1 MLFQKSWKVSRPNQ
15 KKVSKNILKISFM
28 RNLVFGLVACLIS
41 LSGNAQVKNPDVIA
55 VGILDRMSDVVGEL
69 SSVGFTLKTRV
80 DEQNQDLGLV
90 TNFAINQV
98 YFNGPSQMLI
108 RTDGTKGKQGY
119 WYNGQQLAYYSFNE
133 NNYVIIE
140 TPETTI
146 EMIAEVNDRYGVDF
160 PAADFFNPTFTDDI
174 LQNFDEVSFAGL
186 QKIEGKDCFYIIVRR
201 KDMSVQ
207 LWLANDAYMLPV
219 KMIIM
224 YLSSSEP
231 KQYEASFSDWEINPF
246 LPDVMFNFQ
255 PPPMAREILIKPI
268 K

>member
-1 MLFQKSWKVSRPNQ
+1 MKNRLVVFLSVFLSFSTFAQT
-15 KKVSKNILKISFM
+15 KKVDS
-28 RNLVFGLVACLIS
+28 
-41 LSGNAQVKNPDVIA
+41 IA
-55 VGILDRMSDVVGEL
+55 VRILDRMSDVVGEL

-90 TNFAINQV
+90 TNFATNQV

-108 RTDGTKGKQGY
+108 RADGTKGKQGY

-140 TPETTI
+140 TPETSI

-160 PAADFFNPTFTDDI
+160 PAADFFNPTFTDDV
-174 LQNFDEVSFAGL
+174 LQNFDEVRFAGL
-186 QKIEGKDCFYIIVRR
+186 QKIEGKDSFYIIVRR

-207 LWLANDAYMLPV
+207 LWLANDAYMLPI

-231 KQYEASFSDWEINPF
+231 KQYEATFSDWEINPF
-246 LPDVMFNFQ
+246 LPEVMFNFQ
-255 PPPMAREILIKPI
+255 PPPLAKEILIKPI

>member
-1 MLFQKSWKVSRPNQ
+1 MKRKLIVFLSVFIGCSTFAQT
-15 KKVSKNILKISFM
+15 KKVDST
-28 RNLVFGLVACLIS
+28 A
-41 LSGNAQVKNPDVIA
+41 VK
-55 VGILDRMSDVVGEL
+55 ILDRMSDVVGEL
-69 SSVGFTLKTRV
+69 SSVGFTLNTKV

-90 TNFAINQV
+90 TNFTTYKV

-108 RTDGTKGKQGY
+108 RADGTKGNQGY

-160 PAADFFNPTFTDDI
+160 PAADFFNPTFTDDV
-174 LQNFDEVSFAGL
+174 LQNFDEVRFAGL

-231 KQYEASFSDWEINPF
+231 NQYEATFSDWEINPF
-246 LPDVMFNFQ
+246 LPEVMFNFQ
-255 PPPMAREILIKPI
+255 PPPKAKEILIKPR

>member
-1 MLFQKSWKVSRPNQ
+1 MKNRLVVFLSVFLSFSTFAQT
-15 KKVSKNILKISFM
+15 KKVDS
-28 RNLVFGLVACLIS
+28 
-41 LSGNAQVKNPDVIA
+41 IA
-55 VGILDRMSDVVGEL
+55 VRILDRMSDVVGEL

-90 TNFAINQV
+90 TNFTTNQV

-108 RTDGTKGKQGY
+108 RADGTKGNQGY

-160 PAADFFNPTFTDDI
+160 PAADFFNPTFTDDV
-174 LQNFDEVSFAGL
+174 LQNFDEVRFAGL
-186 QKIEGKDCFYIIVRR
+186 QKIEGKDSFYIIVRR

-207 LWLANDAYMLPV
+207 LWLANDAYMLPI

-231 KQYEASFSDWEINPF
+231 KQYEATFSDWEINPF
-246 LPDVMFNFQ
+246 LPEVMFNFQ
-255 PPPMAREILIKPI
+255 PPPLAKEILIKPR

>member
-1 MLFQKSWKVSRPNQ
+1 M
-15 KKVSKNILKISFM
+15 KN
-28 RNLVFGLVACLIS
+28 VLVAFLSVLIGFSSSAQTKKIDS
-41 LSGNAQVKNPDVIA
+41 LAIS
-55 VGILDRMSDVVGEL
+55 ILDRMSDVVGEL
-69 SSVGFTLKTRV
+69 SSVGFTLNTKV

-90 TNFAINQV
+90 TNFTTNKV

-108 RTDGTKGKQGY
+108 RADGTKGNQGY

-160 PAADFFNPTFTDDI
+160 PAADFFNPTFTDDV
-174 LQNFDEVSFAGL
+174 LQNFDEVRFAGL
-186 QKIEGKDCFYIIVRR
+186 QKIEGKDSFYIIVRR

-207 LWLANDAYMLPV
+207 LWLANDAYMLPI

-231 KQYEASFSDWEINPF
+231 KQYEATFSDWEINPF
-246 LPDVMFNFQ
+246 LPEVMFNFQ
-255 PPPMAREILIKPI
+255 PPPLAKEILIKPR